1 MFKFEVFVLSFES
14 KLKFVVHLNAPHNI
28 IRCIQ
33 VNPKLQTSIKN
44 FNFEKNFNLKN
55 KWLSNALFLL
65 GESIGP
71 YLFFEV
77 EDFFEV
83 EVFGRS

>member
-1 MFKFEVFVLSFES
+1 MPDKVEDAFEWP
-14 KLKFVVHLNAPHNI
+14 HLI
-28 IRCIQ
+28 VTDYIVRCIQ
-33 VNPKLQTSIKN
+33 VNQKLQTSIKN

-55 KWLSNALFLL
+55 KWLSNALFLP